1 MFLEVCVRE
10 KERHSP
16 PLTPAPSPP
25 PKRTLLVHLG
35 VNREGV
41 FIKPPFFTHYC
52 NKGRSF
58 VNWSKIIDMNWFFSF
73 PGTKFG
79 VFSLWDP
86 SIFKTLTTASNT
98 KIDKRKENVYS
109 INMLSISCNLFTGEG
124 DLHHPNWLKVV
135 FSACGKAIDSVNVAW
150 WWMNSCNNECWNLG
164 RFFGLLF
171 PGIIK
176 T

>member
-1 MFLEVCVRE
+1 MYPKNCHKQIVERKGPGYIIFFILCKKIERKCFWRCVW
-10 KERHSP
+10 ERKRDTPLLSP
-16 PLTPAPSPP
+16 RPLPSPP
-25 PKRTLLVHLG
+25 PKRTLLVHLR

-58 VNWSKIIDMNWFFSF
+58 LNWSKIIDMNWFFSF

-86 SIFKTLTTASNT
+86 SIFKTLTTVTSNT

-109 INMLSISCNLFTGEG
+109 INILSISLQ
-124 DLHHPNWLKVV
+124 L
-135 FSACGKAIDSVNVAW
+135 IYR
-150 WWMNSCNNECWNLG
+150 G
-164 RFFGLLF
+164 RGSTS
-171 PGIIK
+171 P
-176 T
+176 